1 MGDLI
6 SNTVG
11 EILKGQDKNP
21 SKEDPVILIDA
32 VKLIKEMYEDGAF
45 PLEMADVLM
54 ERICNQPTAYNVDKV
69 VEQIVTL
76 HVEGH
81 CPSED
86 DDECIL
92 NKTCNDCFEE
102 RVKNIVKA
110 GGVNE

>member
-1 MGDLI
+1 MNKGDLI
-6 SNTVG
+6 SRSNF
-11 EILKGQDKNP
+11 EKNILQAFD
-21 SKEDPVILIDA
+21 SKLNEHDA
-32 VKLIKEMYEDGAF
+32 KLMVEFLDYLDDE
-45 PLEMADVLM
+45 
-54 ERICNQPTAYNVDKV
+54 PTAYNVDKV

-110 GGVNE
+110 GGVNG